1 MIVRF
6 HPAALQEMRE
16 AEWYIEERRPRWGAK
31 FRAEVTA
38 VIDHVR
44 DKAITSEAFR
54 RRKTGSMKVRRFPYR
69 VYFRILPEEL
79 RIRAVYHHNK
89 RREGGWKSRKFD

>member
-1 MIVRF
+1 
-6 HPAALQEMRE
+6 
-16 AEWYIEERRPRWGAK
+16 
-31 FRAEVTA
+31 
-38 VIDHVR
+38 
-44 DKAITSEAFR
+44 
-54 RRKTGSMKVRRFPYR
+54 